1 MALQLDW
8 LLLRRAEILAVSGA
22 STERMDVE
30 PIQNNTRITF
40 SDEEPLSDEED
51 EPKSAEGVSAVD
63 EIEDELLDRAKL
75 KMLTD
80 RTVRHAHAKEKRKKV
95 GSTKKRREDDEPR
108 PPVPLN
114 QTT

>member
-1 MALQLDW
+1 MQLDW
-8 LLLRRAEILAVSGA
+8 LLLRRAEIVAVSGA

-51 EPKSAEGVSAVD
+51 EPRSAEGVSAVD

-95 GSTKKRREDDEPR
+95 GKSTTKRREDDEPR

>member
-1 MALQLDW
+1 
-8 LLLRRAEILAVSGA
+8 
-22 STERMDVE
+22 
-30 PIQNNTRITF
+30 
-40 SDEEPLSDEED
+40 
-51 EPKSAEGVSAVD
+51 
-63 EIEDELLDRAKL
+63 LLDRAKL